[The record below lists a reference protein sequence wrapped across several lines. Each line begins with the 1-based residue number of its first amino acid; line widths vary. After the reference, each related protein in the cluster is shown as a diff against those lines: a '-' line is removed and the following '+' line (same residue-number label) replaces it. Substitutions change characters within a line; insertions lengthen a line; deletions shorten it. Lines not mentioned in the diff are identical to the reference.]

1 MAMLRHLLACTC
13 VAALRLPAPLR
24 RNPQQRQKPKVAVLG
39 GGFAGL
45 TAARRLKNNRAI
57 GEVILLE
64 QKHYFEYTPGI
75 LRAWVDAHEHRR
87 LVKPLAKLFRG
98 RRATFA
104 RVAPGAA
111 AKITHADDALTLDV
125 GAAGSDGHVSIR
137 CDYAVLAT
145 GASLAPISDDRLHA
159 GSVAARRERL
169 EAQIAAVLRPNVTS
183 ALVVGGGLTGVELAA
198 ELAEYFG
205 NGSRQPPRR
214 APVGARRRDRR
225 TPASRSASGRTPS
238 RACCRASPTASPRG
252 YAAEHLAARVQRA
265 SSWAVPPPDGG
276 GAVATSVPAGAP
288 RWRDAGEIPASFFR
302 VFCTSTARGA
312 PRFSR
317 PGRAEPRQRRD
328 PGGRRLGR
336 RGRGARPQRRRRPT
350 AAACGPSAAFGDDG
364 LPPGCV
370 GPRGWVAVDDS
381 WRLADGAGTR
391 SSTAACTSSAR
402 RRQAASAARPVDAA
416 EEGEYAAACIARH
429 ARGRRPPKPYAPPPS
444 VCAIS
449 LGKRD
454 GVVVAGS
461 RVLLRGRAAAAAKG
475 AVQYWAVRFLPKPV
489 TVWRRARR

>member
-57 GEVILLE
+57 GEVILLD
-64 QKHYFEYTPGI
+64 QRRYFEYTPGI

-98 RRATFA
+98 RRDDQRRA
-104 RVAPGAA
+104 GAA

-205 NGSRQPPRR
+205 NGSRQPLATLE
-214 APVGARRRDRR
+214 APVGAAAGATAD
-225 TPASRSASGRTPS
+225 ASARVTLCVGPDPVAGLLPGFADCVAAR
-238 RACCRASPTASPRG
+238 
-252 YAAEHLAARVQRA
+252 YAAEHLAARGVRVLE
-265 SSWAVPPPDGG
+265 SWAVPPPDGG
-276 GAVATSVPAGAP
+276 GAVATSVPAGNGA
-288 RWRDAGEIPASFFR
+288 IPAAGAWDAAGAAR
-302 VFCTSTARGA
+302 DLGGDAVFDCRGL
-312 PRFSR
+312 R
-317 PGRAEPRQRRD
+317 PG
-328 PGGRRLGR
+328 
-336 RGRGARPQRRRRPT
+336 
-350 AAACGPSAAFGDDG
+350 AFGDGG

-381 WRLADGAGTR
+381 WRLADAAGTR
-391 SSTAACTSSAR
+391 SSTAASSSAASPTS
-402 RRQAASAARPVDAA
+402 RQRSAAVDAA
-416 EEGEYAAACIARH
+416 EEGD
-429 ARGRRPPKPYAPPPS
+429 

>member
-169 EAQIAAVLRPNVTS
+169 EAQIADVLRPNVTS
-183 ALVVGGGLTGVELAA
+183 ALIVGGGLTGVELAA

-205 NGSRQPPRR
+205 NGSRQPLATLA
-214 APVGARRRDRR
+214 APVGAAAGATADASARVTLCVGPDPVAGLLPGFADCVAARR
-225 TPASRSASGRTPS
+225 
-238 RACCRASPTASPRG
+238 
-252 YAAEHLAARVQRA
+252 YAAEHLAARGVRVLE
-265 SSWAVPPPDGG
+265 SWAVPPPDGG
-276 GAVATSVPAGAP
+276 GAVATSVPAGNGA
-288 RWRDAGEIPASFFR
+288 IPAAGAWDAAGAAR
-302 VFCTSTARGA
+302 DLRGDAVFDCRGL
-312 PRFSR
+312 R
-317 PGRAEPRQRRD
+317 
-328 PGGRRLGR
+328 
-336 RGRGARPQRRRRPT
+336 
-350 AAACGPSAAFGDDG
+350 PSAAFGDDG

-381 WRLADGAGTR
+381 WRLADGAGNAVFDGR
-391 SSTAACTSSAR
+391 VYVVGDVADKPPAQRTA
-402 RRQAASAARPVDAA
+402 VDAA

>member
-13 VAALRLPAPLR
+13 VAALWLPAPLR

-111 AKITHADDALTLDV
+111 AKITHADDALALDV

-159 GSVAARRERL
+159 GSVASRRERL
-169 EAQIAAVLRPNVTS
+169 EAQVAAVLRPNVTS

-205 NGSRQPPRR
+205 NGSRQPLATLE
-214 APVGARRRDRR
+214 APVGAAADATADADASARVTLCVGPDPVAGLLPGFADCVAARR
-225 TPASRSASGRTPS
+225 
-238 RACCRASPTASPRG
+238 
-252 YAAEHLAARVQRA
+252 YAAEHLAARGVRVLE
-265 SSWAVPPPDGG
+265 SWAVPPPDGG

-302 VFCTSTARGA
+302 VCLHFDGARSPPLQS
-312 PRFSR
+312 PRESR
-317 PGRAEPRQRRD
+317 AEVGEQVPRWESRAEVGDQTRGGRAEPRWEIRAEVGSRAEASR
-328 PGGRRLGR
+328 PGEL
-336 RGRGARPQRRRRPT
+336 RGAR
-350 AAACGPSAAFGDDG
+350 
-364 LPPGCV
+364 
-370 GPRGWVAVDDS
+370 
-381 WRLADGAGTR
+381 
-391 SSTAACTSSAR
+391 
-402 RRQAASAARPVDAA
+402 
-416 EEGEYAAACIARH
+416 
-429 ARGRRPPKPYAPPPS
+429 
-444 VCAIS
+444 
-449 LGKRD
+449 
-454 GVVVAGS
+454 
-461 RVLLRGRAAAAAKG
+461 
-475 AVQYWAVRFLPKPV
+475 
-489 TVWRRARR
+489 

>member
-13 VAALRLPAPLR
+13 VATALQLPTLR
-24 RNPQQRQKPKVAVLG
+24 RQTQKPKVAVLG

-111 AKITHADDALTLDV
+111 AKITRADDALTLDV

-159 GSVAARRERL
+159 GSVASRRERL
-169 EAQIAAVLRPNVTS
+169 EAQVAAVLRPNVTS

-205 NGSRQPPRR
+205 NGSREARARQPLATLE
-214 APVGARRRDRR
+214 APVGAAADATADADARVTLCVGPDPVAGLLPGFADCVAARR
-225 TPASRSASGRTPS
+225 
-238 RACCRASPTASPRG
+238 
-252 YAAEHLAARVQRA
+252 YAAEHLAARGVRVLE
-265 SSWAVPPPDGG
+265 SWAVPPPDGG
-276 GAVATSVPAGAP
+276 GAVATSVPAGSP

-302 VFCTSTARGA
+302 VCLHFDGARSPPLQSPREIRAEVGEQRRLVRGSSAAPADALTRYAPGRGA
-312 PRFSR
+312 P
-317 PGRAEPRQRRD
+317 PDEPR
-328 PGGRRLGR
+328 
-336 RGRGARPQRRRRPT
+336 
-350 AAACGPSAAFGDDG
+350 
-364 LPPGCV
+364 
-370 GPRGWVAVDDS
+370 
-381 WRLADGAGTR
+381 
-391 SSTAACTSSAR
+391 
-402 RRQAASAARPVDAA
+402 
-416 EEGEYAAACIARH
+416 
-429 ARGRRPPKPYAPPPS
+429 
-444 VCAIS
+444 
-449 LGKRD
+449 
-454 GVVVAGS
+454 
-461 RVLLRGRAAAAAKG
+461 
-475 AVQYWAVRFLPKPV
+475 
-489 TVWRRARR
+489 